1 MPFYRFPVRGRAAL
15 AVSLGAVLAVTA
27 CSGAGGNA
35 RVDPVEA
42 SGDGVLRVGLILDNT
57 GGNAFLNAPQ
67 LAAAKLAIQEINAAG
82 GHKGRPVELL
92 PAHPDQEAAGQAKD
106 LVAAKADVVI
116 GPTDSSHAAAAVDI
130 LSHARIPLISPANT
144 AAALSGIAS
153 GGYYFRTAAAD
164 VAQGPV
170 LAKLAKDAGAASIT
184 VVYQEG
190 AYGKDLSAAVT
201 KAAQQSGLTVLP
213 GAAFKP
219 GAAAEAARSAAK
231 ASPDAVVLVARE
243 GAQGALAEL
252 NNSGLRGSKI
262 LLSDGAFARY
272 GSGLASRALDGA
284 RAVVPGQLPTAAF
297 QGKLLAVDPSLKD
310 VSYAAETYDAVTLAA
325 LAAARAQGDAGRS
338 IAANLVPVSGGA
350 ASGRTTSQGMP
361 SAGTPAPGATAPP
374 APCLTYKEC
383 LGGLA
388 ANPDINYDGESGPVA
403 FDSNGDIT
411 TAVFSVFTYGPE
423 NNPTPTG
430 RETAGHS
437 S

>member
-1 MPFYRFPVRGRAAL
+1 MPFFRFPVRGRAAL
-15 AVSLGAVLAVTA
+15 AASLGAVLAVTA

-57 GGNAFLNAPQ
+57 GDSAFLNAPQ

-92 PAHPDQEAAGQAKD
+92 PAHPDREAAGQAKD
-106 LVAAKADVVI
+106 LLAAKADVVI
-116 GPTDSSHAAAAVDI
+116 GPTDSSHAASAVDV
-130 LSHARIPLISPANT
+130 LSKARIPLISPANT

-170 LAKLAKDAGAASIT
+170 LAKLAKDAGAATIS
-184 VVYQEG
+184 VLYQEG

-213 GAAFKP
+213 GAGFKP
-219 GAAAEAARSAAK
+219 GDAAEAARTAAK
-231 ASPDAVVLVARE
+231 ANPDAVVLAARE

-252 NNSGLRGSKI
+252 NNSGLKGSKLI
-262 LLSDGAFARY
+262 LSDGAFARY
-272 GSGLASRALDGA
+272 GSGLASRLLDGA
-284 RAVVPGQLPTAAF
+284 RAVVPGQLPSAAF
-297 QGKLLAVDPSLKD
+297 QGRLLGVDPSLKD

-325 LAAARAQGDAGRS
+325 LAAARAQDDAGRS
-338 IAANLVPVSGGA
+338 IAANLVPVSGGT
-350 ASGRTTSQGMP
+350 ASSGTTSQ
-361 SAGTPAPGATAPP
+361 GTPAPGAS

-388 ANPDINYDGESGPVA
+388 AGPDINYDGESGPVA
-403 FDSNGDIT
+403 FDANGDIT
-411 TAVFSVFTYGPE
+411 TAVFSVFKYGAD

-437 S
+437 N